1 MKSGQARVIKQNIP
15 LQSMPLMVVGAL
27 LYTKEETFLMLMSF
41 ADFQVM
47 MLLQLQV
54 EIRELY
60 QRAVRPTVGNSMNS
74 KGYTEGSH

>member
-1 MKSGQARVIKQNIP
+1 
-15 LQSMPLMVVGAL
+15 
-27 LYTKEETFLMLMSF
+27 MLMSL

-54 EIRELY
+54 EIKELY
-60 QRAVRPTVGNSMNS
+60 HRAVCPTIGNSMNS

>member
-1 MKSGQARVIKQNIP
+1 
-15 LQSMPLMVVGAL
+15 
-27 LYTKEETFLMLMSF
+27 MLMSL

-60 QRAVRPTVGNSMNS
+60 HRTFGPAIDNSTNS
-74 KGYTEGSH
+74 KSYKEGSH

>member
-1 MKSGQARVIKQNIP
+1 M
-15 LQSMPLMVVGAL
+15 
-27 LYTKEETFLMLMSF
+27 KEETFLMLMSL

-60 QRAVRPTVGNSMNS
+60 HRAVGPATDNTMNS
-74 KGYTEGSH
+74 KGYIEGSH